1 MTKRTAWFN
10 ALRLRTLP
18 LSISGILVG
27 AALAKSDGAW
37 NGYIFWGCLS
47 TTLLFQIIS
56 NLANDLGDTQKG
68 TDNENRVGPV
78 RSVQSGLISKKEMGG
93 AILLCSILALISA
106 GILIYISAQTL
117 TFYTIMI
124 YISLT
129 ILSILAALTYT
140 IGKNAYGYRGLGDLM
155 VFIFFGGVAVIG
167 SNGLF
172 GTGFNPLTIL
182 GSLTIG
188 TWSIGVLNLNNM
200 RDQVNDKASNK
211 ITMAVKLGFQGARIY
226 HFTIVIVGLIAWCIL
241 LYLLYMKDNS
251 SVYLYAV
258 IPCLLVIK
266 HLIRVHKTREPKDFD
281 PELKKLA
288 LSTFFTALLLL
299 ILSQLT

>member
-27 AALAKSDGAW
+27 AALAKSDGEW
-37 NGYIFWGCLS
+37 NSYIFWGCLS

-68 TDNENRVGPV
+68 TDNEHRVGPV
-78 RSVQSGLISKKEMGG
+78 RSVQSGLISTREMGV
-93 AILLCSILALISA
+93 AILLCSVLALISA

-117 TFYTIMI
+117 TFYTIMV
-124 YISLT
+124 YIGLT

-172 GTGFNPLTIL
+172 GIGFNPLTIL
-182 GSLTIG
+182 GALTIG

-226 HFTIVIVGLIAWCIL
+226 HFTIVIIGLIAWCIL

-251 SVYLYAV
+251 SIYLYAF

-266 HLIRVHKTREPKDFD
+266 HLIRVNKTKEPKDFD

>member
-37 NGYIFWGCLS
+37 NSYIFWGCLS

-68 TDNENRVGPV
+68 TDNEHRVGPV
-78 RSVQSGLISKKEMGG
+78 RSVQSGLISTREMGV
-93 AILLCSILALISA
+93 AILLCSVLALISA

-117 TFYTIMI
+117 TFYTIMV

-172 GTGFNPLTIL
+172 GIGFNPLTIL
-182 GSLTIG
+182 GALTIG

-226 HFTIVIVGLIAWCIL
+226 HFTIVIIGLIAWCIL

-251 SVYLYAV
+251 SIYLYAF

-266 HLIRVHKTREPKDFD
+266 HLIRVNKTKEPKDFD